1 MITESGWYKVKI
13 VANDYTPQEI
23 AKLMR
28 EATDLTQKEFGK
40 TISRSER
47 SVRSLESGTRHLTVQ
62 TLLNIAKAHN
72 FKVIITKE
80 DKAEK

>member
-1 MITESGWYKVKI
+1 MKI

-23 AKLMR
+23 ARLLR
-28 EATDLTQKEFGK
+28 EATDMTQKEFGK

-62 TLLNIAKAHN
+62 TLLNIAKAHK
-72 FKVIITKE
+72 FKVIIMKE
-80 DKAEK
+80 ENAEK